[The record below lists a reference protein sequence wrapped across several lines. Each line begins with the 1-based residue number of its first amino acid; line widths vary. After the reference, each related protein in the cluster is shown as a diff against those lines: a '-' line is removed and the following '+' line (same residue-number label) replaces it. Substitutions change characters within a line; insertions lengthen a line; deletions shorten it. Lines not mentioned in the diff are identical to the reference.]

1 MRLDANRAPVLS
13 KLVLL
18 LVLACAQ
25 CVAADAPLPAEAS
38 FLRGL
43 MELPSKY
50 EVWNET
56 AFPLRRKLHSGKH
69 WGIEGSISGAS
80 DSAAAWSCVSQFG
93 RVVPGTDPMAGRRSV
108 QLIMWR
114 PCEKR

>member
-1 MRLDANRAPVLS
+1 MQPNGCALPATVILKAFGGNLRLDANRAPVLS

-50 EVWNET
+50 EAWNET
-56 AFPLRRKLHSGKH
+56 TFPPTAENF
-69 WGIEGSISGAS
+69 IQGSIRELREVSVAHLTAPEPGA
-80 DSAAAWSCVSQFG
+80 V
-93 RVVPGTDPMAGRRSV
+93 
-108 QLIMWR
+108 
-114 PCEKR
+114 